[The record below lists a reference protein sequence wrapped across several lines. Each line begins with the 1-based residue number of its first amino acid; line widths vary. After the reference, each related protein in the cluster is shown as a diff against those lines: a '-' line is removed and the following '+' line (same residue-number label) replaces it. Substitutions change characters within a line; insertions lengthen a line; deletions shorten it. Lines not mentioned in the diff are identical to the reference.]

1 MTEHPHNLEPDLA
14 HARQTALMAHAVVIR
29 LKEMGLPEDFD
40 EALGIVSTDLS
51 DIWAAQKVL
60 SARLDYLVEHA
71 DDWESVA
78 DCLVDLRATIDH
90 ISTHVATLQ
99 EPIEQLAQ
107 YAYEQV

>member
-1 MTEHPHNLEPDLA
+1 MTEHLPNLEPDLA
-14 HARQTALMAHAVVIR
+14 QARQTALMAHAVVIR
-29 LKEMGLPEDFD
+29 LKEMGLPEELD
-40 EALGIVSTDLS
+40 EALGTVSTDLG

-78 DCLVDLRATIDH
+78 DCLVDLRAAIDH